1 MNRRMKRLSARR
13 FFRKLGL
20 AVLAGGSPLV
30 LVSGCPTDGMN
41 GTTLTAEIECPI
53 GEVAVS
59 DGVLVS
65 AASDPD
71 GATLTFT
78 AVGGATVMPQGASQ
92 AEITVGAAGTVTVT
106 VTASEGTDTATDTCV
121 ITFAAPDV
129 PPPTLS
135 VSLAC
140 PRDGGGGDGEMG
152 VTATTAAGG
161 DVSYAFIVVDE
172 SGDTIT
178 TEAVSSDA
186 GSVGFSFTAPGPGEF
201 TITVTA
207 SAGDDVAAD
216 SCTVLISDEPLPITA
231 GLQCPTEVVTVGD
244 TVSVS
249 GTVSN
254 ASADVIFAF
263 EATDAEST
271 VVAELTTTEND
282 GEALFTYS
290 ATEPGAFVVTV
301 TVNDGNT
308 MAMDSCPI
316 TVVPVPP
323 PTGSLPASGSNRT
336 PFASSCAQ
344 NVVACTT
351 SFPDAAV
358 TVVPGT
364 GQGVAATTSP
374 VGFIVFGSGGDGFE
388 TVQLRSTGT
397 TMGNGATTLTYS
409 WSYGAT
415 DANPCTLPPGTQ
427 FSVEANPNV
436 AMLVGVHYIR
446 LTVENELIRAAE
458 QSGVLACGTIPE
470 GPKSDFVELVI
481 DVRDP

>member
-1 MNRRMKRLSARR
+1 M
-13 FFRKLGL
+13 
-20 AVLAGGSPLV
+20 AGGSPLV
-30 LVSGCPTDGMN
+30 LVAGCPTDGMN
-41 GTTLTAEIECPI
+41 GTDGTPLAVEIECPI

-65 AASDPD
+65 AEANSD

-78 AVGGATVMPQGASQ
+78 AVGGATVMPQGDSQ

-106 VTASEGTDTATDTCV
+106 VTASNGTETATDSCV

-129 PPPTLS
+129 PPPMLS

-152 VTATTAAGG
+152 VTATTATVG

-172 SGDTIT
+172 SGDTVT
-178 TEAVSSDA
+178 TETVSSGDGSA
-186 GSVGFSFTAPGPGEF
+186 GFAFTAPGPGEF

-216 SCTVLISDEPLPITA
+216 SCTVLISDDPLPITA
-231 GLQCPTEVVTVGD
+231 GLQCPTEAVTVGG

-282 GEALFTYS
+282 GEALFAYS
-290 ATEPGAFVVTV
+290 ATEPGEFVVTV

-323 PTGSLPASGSNRT
+323 PANSLPGSGVNRT

-344 NVVACTT
+344 NVVLCTT

-358 TVVPGT
+358 SVVPSA
-364 GQGVAATTSP
+364 GQSVSATTSP
-374 VGFIVFGSGGDGFE
+374 VGFIVNGSDGDGFE

-397 TMGNGATTLTYS
+397 TMGNGATTLMYS

-415 DANPCTLPPGTQ
+415 DANPCTLTPGTV
-427 FSVEANPNV
+427 FSTDANPDV
-436 AMLVGVHYIR
+436 PMLVGVHYIR
-446 LTVENELIRAAE
+446 LYVENELIRAVE
-458 QSGVLACGTIPE
+458 ESGVPACETIPE
-470 GPKSDFVELVI
+470 GPKSDFVEMVI
-481 DVRDP
+481 DVREP